1 MSMEVPGRAVPLI
14 VVKNL
19 TKAYGRG
26 PPAIKDI
33 SLTINRG
40 EFTVIFGPS
49 GVGKSTFLRCMNYL
63 VRPTSGDV
71 VIDGQRLGDLS
82 TSKLRSL
89 RSRVGMIFQEFNLV
103 NRMSV
108 LVNVLCGRLHNLNF
122 LRSLTYSFSRE
133 DHEAAILALRRS
145 GLDDE
150 ELYLRRVD
158 TLSGGQKQRVA
169 IARVLV
175 QEPMVILADEPV
187 ASLDVKIQHKIMKLV
202 SDIAARDGITVVMSL
217 HQLELARQYASRIVG
232 LSDGKVAFDG
242 SAESLTDEVINDV
255 FKIVDDKVIVTHA

>member
-1 MSMEVPGRAVPLI
+1 M
-14 VVKNL
+14 
-19 TKAYGRG
+19 
-26 PPAIKDI
+26 
-33 SLTINRG
+33 
-40 EFTVIFGPS
+40 
-49 GVGKSTFLRCMNYL
+49 
-63 VRPTSGDV
+63 
-71 VIDGQRLGDLS
+71 
-82 TSKLRSL
+82 
-89 RSRVGMIFQEFNLV
+89 
-103 NRMSV
+103 
-108 LVNVLCGRLHNLNF
+108 LCGRLHNLNF

-242 SAESLTDEVINDV
+242 SAESLTDEVITTYS
-255 FKIVDDKVIVTHA
+255 KSSTTKS